1 MCRCFK
7 CPRERRPGEEGWYVT
22 EVDGRRGSRERV
34 RVFVCPRDYEEFAP
48 SERARWTPLTAE
60 AARPAS
66 GPEVA
71 SRSADDLAAVLAHR
85 GMTGWALLV
94 RDVAEGR
101 IRRVFLRQLPADPE
115 IRHALLVYLRSAGA
129 ELTLSRSAR
138 RRTNGRSS

>member
-22 EVDGRRGSRERV
+22 EVDGRRGSGERL

-66 GPEVA
+66 GP
-71 SRSADDLAAVLAHR
+71 
-85 GMTGWALLV
+85 
-94 RDVAEGR
+94 
-101 IRRVFLRQLPADPE
+101 
-115 IRHALLVYLRSAGA
+115 
-129 ELTLSRSAR
+129 
-138 RRTNGRSS
+138 